1 MAKTRICPFCGREYK
16 DSFFGASE
24 SGSLT
29 FGEGLTY
36 IATRCCDQCKEKY
49 KSVSKEER
57 NRFAV
62 KIDNM
67 KSATKKKFK
76 DADIA
81 KMFLDYLRE
90 KETRPAQPEDEVM
103 PLGFYFATADGHF
116 CIREFN
122 TSNVEFS
129 YKSYMKAIDKVFAP
143 DTSQMFTAAD
153 ITRIEFRKN
162 FEEHT
167 GVMSSVV
174 SYDIRLNDEKEMTYK
189 PCITRY
195 FVTGKGISPSHSAEK
210 EMLRMLEGF
219 QKKIG
224 TDIPVVKVKK
234 FK

>member
-1 MAKTRICPFCGREYK
+1 
-16 DSFFGASE
+16 
-24 SGSLT
+24 
-29 FGEGLTY
+29 
-36 IATRCCDQCKEKY
+36 
-49 KSVSKEER
+49 
-57 NRFAV
+57 
-62 KIDNM
+62 
-67 KSATKKKFK
+67 
-76 DADIA
+76 
-81 KMFLDYLRE
+81 
-90 KETRPAQPEDEVM
+90 
-103 PLGFYFATADGHF
+103 
-116 CIREFN
+116 
-122 TSNVEFS
+122 
-129 YKSYMKAIDKVFAP
+129 MKAIDKVFAP
-143 DTSQMFTAAD
+143 DTSQLFTAAD